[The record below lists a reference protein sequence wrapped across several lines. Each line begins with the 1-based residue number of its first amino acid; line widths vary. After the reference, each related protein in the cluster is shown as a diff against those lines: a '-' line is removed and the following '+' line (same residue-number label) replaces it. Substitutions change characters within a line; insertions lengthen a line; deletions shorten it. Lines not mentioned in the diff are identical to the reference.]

1 VTRLQPLAKVL
12 LADDHKIVRDGLRS
26 LLEQQPDMR
35 VVGEASDGEAAVRMA
50 LDLKPDVVV
59 MDIGMPESNG
69 IESTRRIMRDLPET
83 RIVALSMHSDRQFVS
98 GMLSA
103 GAMAYLLKD
112 SAFEELVSAIDSV
125 MRGRVYLSEGVASVV
140 VQDYVNRINAPAPDA
155 LVTTPLSRLSPRE
168 REVLQLAAEG
178 KSTKE
183 IASALGLSVK
193 TVETHR
199 HQVMEKLGIYSLAGL
214 IKFAIREGLV
224 SIE

>member
-1 VTRLQPLAKVL
+1 MTRLQPLAKVL